1 MDAVMLVSFSLKKLE
16 MQITAKKKTKLCN
29 PVFAKLLLCCVA
41 LSSGYEYEHLLDP
54 TISCLNY

>member
-1 MDAVMLVSFSLKKLE
+1 MLVSFSLKKLE
-16 MQITAKKKTKLCN
+16 MQITAKKKTKFCN

-41 LSSGYEYEHLLDP
+41 LSSGCEYEHLLDP